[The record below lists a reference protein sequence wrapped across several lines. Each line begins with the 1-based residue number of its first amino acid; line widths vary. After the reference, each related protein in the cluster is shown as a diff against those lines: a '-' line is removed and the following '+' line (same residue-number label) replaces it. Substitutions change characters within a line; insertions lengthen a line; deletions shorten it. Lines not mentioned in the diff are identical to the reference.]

1 MVIDRL
7 QLFIFLAVTIGG
19 TIGILIDAPHIF
31 EFIDQEARIAEFIDQ
46 EPRIAEFIDQEA
58 SIAEFI
64 DQEARIAEF
73 IDQEA
78 RIAKIMGSNTGSSFY
93 PS

>member
-1 MVIDRL
+1 MMLTVQGSPCGWVQIIEDWRYIAMVIDRL

-31 EFIDQEARIAEFIDQ
+31 EFV
-46 EPRIAEFIDQEA
+46 
-58 SIAEFI
+58 
-64 DQEARIAEF
+64 
-73 IDQEA
+73 DQEA
-78 RIAKIMGSNTGSSFY
+78 RIAKIMGSNTGSSFF